1 MLATSFIVDYVA
13 IHLFIANSY
22 AREHERAEQ
31 IEIELKNKI
40 DDLKQ
45 ELCIKETEIASLSC
59 ELAKLRFVGLN
70 IIHTIAII
78 QAYFLNCPQIIK

>member
-1 MLATSFIVDYVA
+1 M
-13 IHLFIANSY
+13 
-22 AREHERAEQ
+22 REHERAEQ

-45 ELCIKETEIASLSC
+45 ELCIKETDIARLSC
-59 ELAKLRFVGLN
+59 ELASLRFVGPN

-78 QAYFLNCPQIIK
+78 QAYFLNYLQIIK